1 MDNSDSAFIKQSTMF
16 TQDQAKQYAI
26 LANTILD
33 KLYGYGTDIDEE
45 SFGWKAT
52 MLSVQACLLSFEEL
66 AEKGTISIES
76 AATAIHD
83 GWAKAAKTVWDDGKY
98 GKRDST
104 TLNANGEFSESSFT
118 TQPGMTMDVKKE
130 SIHLIADDASY
141 LLGLD
146 KYRARLNLAKTPYAS
161 LSEEEKPKDRVVAEV
176 KLSES
181 ENVKNGFDWFAFTCV
196 VQAIL
201 IRLFETTWKG
211 KNFTIERSDGD
222 IHRQVVEAM
231 RA

>member
-118 TQPGMTMDVKKE
+118 TQPG
-130 SIHLIADDASY
+130 
-141 LLGLD
+141 LD

-161 LSEEEKPKDRVVAEV
+161 LSEEEKPKDRVVAE
-176 KLSES
+176 
-181 ENVKNGFDWFAFTCV
+181 
-196 VQAIL
+196 AIL